1 MRTNLRDSMRGATRR
16 LAAFVGPSIARRLA
30 MTTVLSYLIAWAL
43 VYAIAQW
50 HTHAEVYGEFDVEL
64 ESVAESIQRTLDAG
78 HGPEALVGLAMR
90 LEADRHLMT
99 LPPGYARFEVRDR
112 AGLLYAQSQEA
123 GAGPALPGAI
133 HEGLFNIDR
142 DGVQLRVLRKW
153 THDGRL
159 RIDVIQSVHARH
171 AAFMRQAFNAES
183 LVQLALALPVL
194 LLPTWLAVRTGLRPL
209 RRLSQKLAE
218 RSPGDLSP
226 LGIRLPHSELAPV
239 VRELDGTLLRL
250 NELLQRERA
259 LLADSAHELRTP
271 LALIA
276 AQVDALL
283 YEDDPDERDLAARR
297 LAGGIGRCTRLVNQL
312 LALARLEAYG
322 APADGCVDLA
332 DVARDGLALHAF
344 EADERGVDIAYLGPD
359 SLQITGTAAVIEDA
373 LGNLVANA
381 IRHGR
386 SPGRVELRLERTATE
401 VVLSVADDGPG
412 IPVDERGRVFDRF
425 VRGRTAGGTGS
436 GLGLAIVASAAR
448 KLDARIELGEGIDG
462 RGLCV
467 RLTWALR

>member
-1 MRTNLRDSMRGATRR
+1 MMHGSLHRAVRW
-16 LAAFVGPSIARRLA
+16 LAAFLGPSIARRLA
-30 MTTVLSYLIAWAL
+30 ITTVLSYVIAWAL

-50 HTHAEVYGEFDVEL
+50 HTHAEVFGEFDVEL

-90 LEADRHLMT
+90 LEADRHLMR

-112 AGLLYAQSQEA
+112 AGLLYAQSGEA
-123 GAGPALPGAI
+123 GAGTALP
-133 HEGLFNIDR
+133 EVVRDGLFNVDR
-142 DGVQLRVLRKW
+142 DGVRLRVLRAW

-159 RIDVIQSVHARH
+159 RIDVIQSMRARH
-171 AAFMRQAFNAES
+171 EAFMRQAFNAES

-194 LLPTWLAVRTGLRPL
+194 LLPIWLAVRTGLRPL
-209 RRLSQKLAE
+209 RRLSQKLAA

-226 LGIRLPHSELAPV
+226 LGVRLPHSELAPV
-239 VRELDGTLLRL
+239 VRELDGTLQRL

-259 LLADSAHELRTP
+259 FLADSAHELRTP
-271 LALIA
+271 LALIS

-283 YEDDPDERDLAARR
+283 YETDPKERDLAAQR

-322 APADGCVDLA
+322 VPADERVDLA
-332 DVARDGLALHAF
+332 DVARDSLALHAV
-344 EADERGVDIAYLGPD
+344 EAETRGVDIAYIGPD
-359 SLQITGTAAVIEDA
+359 SLPIAGTVAVIEDA

-381 IRHGR
+381 VRHGN
-386 SPGRVELRLERTATE
+386 SPGRVEVRIERTATD
-401 VVLSVADDGPG
+401 VLLSVADDGPG
-412 IPVDERGRVFDRF
+412 IPIEERGRVFDRF
-425 VRGRTAGGTGS
+425 VRGRAAGGTGS

-467 RLTWALR
+467 RLAWAAR